1 MDQQQKWLLRRFH
14 TFCSRLGMTEDEKRT
29 LIESYGV
36 ESSKDIGNHELMD
49 LCHTLELRL
58 NKGAQDA
65 DAVRKR
71 TIAAIGGWLRLVGK
85 ENNIDIIKGIA
96 CRATGYDNFNKIPVE
111 RLRNIYNAFLKKQR
125 DHKTATAIA
134 DEYFVQLLSNNG
146 QLNVNNTML
155 N

>member
-1 MDQQQKWLLRRFH
+1 MEQQQKWLLRRFH
-14 TFCSRLGMTEDEKRT
+14 TFCSRLGMTEHEKRA

-49 LCHTLELRL
+49 LCHTLELKL
-58 NKGAQDA
+58 NKGAREA

-85 ENNIDIIKGIA
+85 ENNIDTIKGIA
-96 CRATGYDNFNKIPVE
+96 CRATGYESFNKIPVE
-111 RLRNIYNAFLKKQR
+111 RLRNIYSAFLKKQR
-125 DHKTATAIA
+125 DHKAATAIA
-134 DEYFVQLLSNNG
+134 DEYLVQLLTTNG
-146 QLNVNNTML
+146 QLNANNTII

>member
-1 MDQQQKWLLRRFH
+1 MEQQQKWLLRRFH
-14 TFCSRLGMTEDEKRT
+14 TFCSRLGMTEYEKRA

-49 LCHTLELRL
+49 LCHTLELKLDKDARE
-58 NKGAQDA
+58 A

-85 ENNIDIIKGIA
+85 ENNIDTIKGIA
-96 CRATGYDNFNKIPVE
+96 CRATGYESFNKIPIE
-111 RLRNIYNAFLKKQR
+111 RLRNIYSAFLKKQR
-125 DHKTATAIA
+125 DHKAATAIA
-134 DEYFVQLLSNNG
+134 DEYLVQLLTTNG
-146 QLNVNNTML
+146 QLNANNTII